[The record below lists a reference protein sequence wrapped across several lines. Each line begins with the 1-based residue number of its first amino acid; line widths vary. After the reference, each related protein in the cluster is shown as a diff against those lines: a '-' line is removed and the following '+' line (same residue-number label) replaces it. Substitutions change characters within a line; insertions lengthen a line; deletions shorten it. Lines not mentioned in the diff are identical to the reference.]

1 MANRNMASIVGVL
14 AFCLMAPA
22 AAEPPVFTGRIMET
36 FETFDG
42 RQGVAVD
49 RRHFY
54 AVNNF
59 RITQHSREDGTPRVQ
74 WDGRSDIDGP
84 LVHLDSGVIHDG
96 RLYAAHSNYPHWPMT
111 SSVEIWNAETLEHV
125 DSISFGIASGS
136 LTWVDRHD
144 GYWWGAFGNY
154 DKIQNGQIHPYGETR
169 RTQVVQMDDAFEVIR
184 RWTYPPG
191 LLERMRP
198 MSNSGG
204 SWGPDGLLYITGHD
218 HPEIYVVERPSS
230 GSMLEWIATVEV
242 EGLNGQGIAWDR
254 STDQRVLWGILK
266 QKRHVHRMEIPPVT
280 IRNVR
285 PDYRRWPGDF
295 ATD

>member
-1 MANRNMASIVGVL
+1 MVNRNMTLSTGLL
-14 AFCLMAPA
+14 AVCLMAPA
-22 AAEPPVFTGRIMET
+22 AAEPPVFSGRIVET

-49 RRHFY
+49 ARHFY

-59 RITQHSREDGTPRVQ
+59 RITKHGRADGEPRIQ
-74 WDGRSDIDGP
+74 WDGGSDVDGP
-84 LVHLDSGVIHDG
+84 LVHLDSGVIHEG

-125 DSISFGIASGS
+125 ESISFGIDMGS
-136 LTWVDRHD
+136 MTWIDRHD

-154 DKIQNGQIHPYGETR
+154 DKIQEGQDHPYGETR
-169 RTQVVQMDDAFEVIR
+169 YTLIVQMDDAFRVIR
-184 RWTYPPG
+184 RWTYPPE

-204 SWGPDGLLYITGHD
+204 SWGPDGLLYVTGHD
-218 HPEIYVVERPSS
+218 YPEVYVVAPPRT
-230 GSMLEWIATVEV
+230 GSMMEWIATVEIP
-242 EGLNGQGIAWDR
+242 GLNGQGIAWDR
-254 STDQRVLWGILK
+254 SSGRRMLWGILK
-266 QKRHVHRMEIPPVT
+266 QRRHVYRIEMPAVT
-280 IRNVR
+280 VENTRV
-285 PDYRRWPGDF
+285 DYRRWPGDF